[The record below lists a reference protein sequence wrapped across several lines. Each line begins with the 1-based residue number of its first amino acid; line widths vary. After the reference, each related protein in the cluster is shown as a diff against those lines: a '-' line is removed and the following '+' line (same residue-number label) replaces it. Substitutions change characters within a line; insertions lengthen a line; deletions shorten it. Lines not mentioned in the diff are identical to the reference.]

1 MPSMQTSY
9 EHIVLDENSTPVI
22 AGTTMKVIELVV
34 EKIAHGW
41 SAEELHFQ
49 HPYLTL
55 GQVYSALAYYADHKA
70 EIEKDIE
77 ERLEQSMSLAKE
89 LLVSPLIERLK
100 SKGLI

>member
-1 MPSMQTSY
+1 MPSVQTSY
-9 EHIVLDENSTPVI
+9 EHIVLDEKGTPVI

-77 ERLEQSMSLAKE
+77 KRFEHGMRLEKE
-89 LLVSPLIERLK
+89 LLVSPLIERLR